1 VGSVAGVASGV
12 RVGFSLEADI
22 KVLLYSWWVH
32 PVDAIG
38 CQKCCWVCGGF
49 CDGEGVKPQGKL
61 GVECC

>member
-22 KVLLYSWWVH
+22 KVLFVFMVGASG
-32 PVDAIG
+32 G
-38 CQKCCWVCGGF
+38 CNWLPEVVGFCGGF

-61 GVECC
+61 GVECF